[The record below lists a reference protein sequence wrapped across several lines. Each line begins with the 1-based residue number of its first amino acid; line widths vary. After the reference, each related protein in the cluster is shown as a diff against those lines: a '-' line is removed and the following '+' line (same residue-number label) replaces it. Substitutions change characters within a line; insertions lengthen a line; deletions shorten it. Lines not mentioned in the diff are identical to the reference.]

1 MGQDHLPVSL
11 RQAQRQ
17 VYHRAENAQHKG
29 RIHHGPLPHAG
40 PRQHRLSQ
48 AQLKTQE
55 TESSIAQHHKAAQ
68 QPDPA
73 GQGRQHLEG
82 VHAGPD
88 LRGKALVYHGIQGAV
103 QGGQAAV
110 YNIHLGR
117 AVVAA
122 LLGGQDLDA
131 ADPHRGQSP
140 RLGYGG
146 AHRPAAGDEAQGA
159 LHGYG
164 QQQPQA
170 HQQPQGA
177 YKGLGRTLQNQA
189 QQQHRQYHP
198 GGRYAQVQHLDKQL
212 IHLHPPRR
220 HL

>member
-17 VYHRAENAQHKG
+17 VDDRAEDAQDKG
-29 RIHHGPLPHAG
+29 GVHHGPLPDPR

-48 AQLKTQE
+48 AQLKAQE
-55 TESSIAQHHKAAQ
+55 TQGTVAQHHEAAQ

-82 VHAGPD
+82 IHAGS
-88 LRGKALVYHGIQGAV
+88 LSGGQALIYHRVQGPV

-177 YKGLGRTLQNQA
+177 YKGLGRPLQHQA
-189 QQQHRQYHP
+189 QYQHRQYHP
-198 GGRYAQVQHLDKQL
+198 GGRYAQVQQFYEQL